1 MRSDIATNI
10 RQSNFYSKPHR
21 NMSLNHSETQQN
33 DTSDDHNETQQN
45 DASDDHNNTDDDEE
59 MTTNSKSF
67 LQEKSLIDH
76 SSDDE
81 E

>member
-10 RQSNFYSKPHR
+10 RQSNFYSKPHQ

-33 DTSDDHNETQQN
+33 DLIDDNN
-45 DASDDHNNTDDDEE
+45 DTDDAEE
-59 MTTNSKSF
+59 ITANSQSF
-67 LQEKSLIDH
+67 LQERSLIDD

>member
-1 MRSDIATNI
+1 MRTDIATNI

-33 DTSDDHNETQQN
+33 DPSDDHN
-45 DASDDHNNTDDDEE
+45 DTDDAEE
-59 MTTNSKSF
+59 MATNSQSF
-67 LQEKSLIDH
+67 LQERSMIGH